1 MGISKIERGVDFY
14 NKVLNSDKA
23 KLIEQ
28 NKELYA
34 NIEKYQEEN
43 DVILTRLE
51 IKEQELEIMNKNYDI
66 IQKKMR
72 EGLLRYLAKCLKKM
86 ESKIMKNAFDIIKN

>member
-28 NKELYA
+28 NKELYT

-43 DVILTRLE
+43 EEILSRLE
-51 IKEQELEIMNKNYDI
+51 NKEQELEIMNKNYEI
-66 IQKKMR
+66 IQRKMR
-72 EGLLRYLAKCLKKM
+72 GGMLRYLEKSLRKM
-86 ESKIMKNAFDIIKN
+86 EKNIMKKAFDLIKK